1 MEPVCHRCG
10 GTLNLSDPF
19 CPHCGAPQLRYE
31 SLDEPAPSSGAS
43 PSQRLAARNFNAI
56 AWRDAILGAAI
67 IAVPAGMLSSLFGLE
82 ALWGI
87 AGGIIVISLY
97 RRRTG
102 TFPTSKMGWRIGAL
116 LGVFAAFITAVL
128 SGLALVIQRYA
139 FHQGAV
145 IDQRLRD
152 AVQLSSEMYTNLFAG
167 SNPDMVAAFA
177 EMRRFWLTPDGAAT
191 MVLLNTVG
199 VAIFLLLFA
208 AVGGAIGARLSQK
221 TAQSSAR

>member
-1 MEPVCHRCG
+1 MEQVCHRCG
-10 GTLNLSDPF
+10 GTLNSADPF

-31 SLDEPAPSSGAS
+31 SLEESPPSSNAS
-43 PSQRLAARNFNAI
+43 PSQRLYARNLHAI

-67 IAVPAGMLSSLFGLE
+67 IAIPAGMLSSLVGLE

-87 AGGIIVISLY
+87 AGGMTLITLY

-102 TFPTSKMGWRIGAL
+102 SFPTSKMGWRIGGL
-116 LGVFAAFITAVL
+116 LGVFAAFITAAL
-128 SGLALVIQRYA
+128 SGLALVVQRYA

-145 IDQRLRD
+145 IDQRLHD
-152 AVQLSSEMYTNLFAG
+152 AVQMSSEMYTNLFAG
-167 SNPDMVAAFA
+167 SNPDLVAAFA
-177 EMRRFWLTPDGAAT
+177 ETRHFWLTPDGAAT
-191 MVLLNTVG
+191 MVLLNTAG
-199 VAIFLLLFA
+199 VAVFLLLFA

>member
-1 MEPVCHRCG
+1 MEQVCHRCG
-10 GTLNLSDPF
+10 GTLNSSDPF

-31 SLDEPAPSSGAS
+31 SSAETAPSANAS
-43 PSQRLAARNFNAI
+43 PSQRLTARNLNAI

-67 IAVPAGMLSSLFGLE
+67 IAIPAGMLSSLLGLE

-87 AGGIIVISLY
+87 AGGMTIISLY

-102 TFPTSKMGWRIGAL
+102 TFPTSKMGWRIGGL
-116 LGVFAAFITAVL
+116 LGVFAAFIAATL
-128 SGLALVIQRYA
+128 SGLALVVQRYT

-152 AVQLSSEMYTNLFAG
+152 AVQMSSQMYANLLAG
-167 SNPDMVAAFA
+167 TNPDMVAAFDQT
-177 EMRRFWLTPDGAAT
+177 RRFWLTPDGAAT
-191 MVLLNTVG
+191 MVLLNTAG
-199 VAIFLLLFA
+199 VALFLLLFA